1 MLDLPAGNRAS
12 GWVADGTAAP
22 VPDSTIAIA
31 VRRRRRLG
39 LAGRVLIV
47 TIGFVFL
54 AMGLFY
60 VTRLAAFRET
70 WLHNKLASAET
81 AVDAFDVDGPNSLPP
96 DLSHR
101 LLASVGVKSI
111 EIATP
116 SGERV
121 LSVSGAAPAPVE
133 TVYPDAETFFG
144 SISAAFRTLFAK
156 PGTIVRVV
164 ASSAEDGR
172 IAVTLDEKPLIEALW
187 RVSHTFLNIALTI
200 AAVVT
205 CVLWAALWQMVL
217 RPVRKLTSNII
228 AFGERPQDIS
238 RVIAPSGRHDEI
250 GRAETALAAM
260 QGSLAHELAQRKRLA
275 ELGMAVARI
284 NHDLRNMLTAAQLI
298 SDRLATI
305 PDPLAQRLA
314 PRLVATLDRA
324 IQFCQATLTY
334 GAAREQPPNRREF
347 DLSELVRQIVELAR
361 AENEDAID
369 YHIDIPPRFDVY
381 ADPDHI
387 LRVLENLSRNAAQ
400 ALIAKGAES
409 GRPKAIRFA
418 AIRTDG
424 VALIEISDTG
434 PGFPADQSERI
445 FEPFHKSTSE
455 IGAGLGLA
463 IAADLVARNGGAI
476 TLAPAKADDFYC
488 GACFHIRLPTPQR
501 SASKALRAVG
511 NDRQDR

>member
-1 MLDLPAGNRAS
+1 MLDLPAQRKRGNETGAS
-12 GWVADGTAAP
+12 AETFLPAAAAP
-22 VPDSTIAIA
+22 AASHRL
-31 VRRRRRLG
+31 RRPG
-39 LAGRVLIV
+39 LAGRVLVV
-47 TIGFVFL
+47 TLGFVLL
-54 AMGLFY
+54 AMALFY

-70 WLHNKLASAET
+70 WLHNKLT
-81 AVDAFDVDGPNSLPP
+81 AAQTAFQAFDGGGADELPA
-96 DLSHR
+96 DLSR
-101 LLASVGVKSI
+101 KILASVGVKSI
-111 EIATP
+111 AVSTP
-116 SGERV
+116 SGWRLLAEHGEQGES
-121 LSVSGAAPAPVE
+121 LASIE
-133 TVYPDAETFFG
+133 TVNLDRETFFD
-144 SISAAFRTLFAK
+144 SIRAAFGTVFAA
-156 PGTIVRVV
+156 PGTIIRVSDG
-164 ASSAEDGR
+164 ASPDESG
-172 IAVTLDEKPLIEALW
+172 IAVTLDETPLKQALW
-187 RVSHTFLNIALTI
+187 RVSHTILNILLMI

-217 RPVRKLTSNII
+217 RPVRRLTTNII

-260 QGSLAHELAQRKRLA
+260 QGTLAHELAQGKRLA

-298 SDRLATI
+298 SDRLAAI

-334 GAAREQPPNRREF
+334 GAGREQPPERRPF
-347 DLSELVRQIVELAR
+347 DLSELVRQLVELAH
-361 AENEDAID
+361 AEYAEAID
-369 YHIDIPPRFDVY
+369 YQVAIPPRFEIY

-400 ALIAKGAES
+400 ALLTKGAAAS
-409 GRPKAIRFA
+409 RPKAIRFA

-424 VALIEISDTG
+424 DAILEISDTG

-455 IGAGLGLA
+455 VGAGLGLS

-476 TLAPAKADDFYC
+476 ELAPAKSHDFYC
-488 GACFHIRLPTPQR
+488 GARFLITLPTR
-501 SASKALRAVG
+501 SGAARARALPEA
-511 NDRQDR
+511 

>member
-1 MLDLPAGNRAS
+1 MLDWPVRTESRAEVVPS
-12 GWVADGTAAP
+12 AATFAEGHAAP
-22 VPDSTIAIA
+22 AIE
-31 VRRRRRLG
+31 RRPRGLG
-39 LAGRVLIV
+39 LAGRVLVI
-47 TIGFVFL
+47 TISFVLL

-60 VTRLAAFRET
+60 VARLATFRET

-81 AVDAFDVDGPNSLPP
+81 VVKAFDADGATEMPP
-96 DLSHR
+96 ELAR
-101 LLASVGVKSI
+101 KLLASVGVKSI
-111 EIATP
+111 AISTP
-116 SGERV
+116 FGRRV
-121 LSVSGAAPAPVE
+121 LTVPGEPIAPAQIVNL
-133 TVYPDAETFFG
+133 DSETFFD
-144 SISAAFRTLFAK
+144 SIGRAFGALLAE
-156 PGTIVRVV
+156 PGTIIELSDG
-164 ASSAEDGR
+164 SSPDEAG
-172 IAVTLDEKPLIEALW
+172 ITLTLDQTPLIAALW
-187 RVSHTFLNIALTI
+187 RVSHTLLNIALMI

-205 CVLWAALWQMVL
+205 CVLWTALWQMVL
-217 RPVRKLTSNII
+217 RPVRRLTSNII
-228 AFGERPQDIS
+228 AFGEHPQDVS
-238 RVIAPSGRHDEI
+238 RMIAPSGRHDEI

-334 GAAREQPPNRREF
+334 GAAREQPPNRRRF
-347 DLSELVRQIVELAR
+347 DLSELVRQVTEAAR
-361 AENEDAID
+361 AENDDAIE
-369 YHIDIPPRFDVY
+369 YHIDIPPRFEVY

-387 LRVLENLSRNAAQ
+387 LRVFENLSRNASQ
-400 ALIAKGAES
+400 ALLANGALDD
-409 GRPKAIRFA
+409 RPKAIRFA
-418 AIRTDG
+418 SIRTEG

-463 IAADLVARNGGAI
+463 IAADLVSRNGGAI
-476 TLAPAKADDFYC
+476 ALAPAKADDFYC
-488 GACFHIRLPTPQR
+488 GARFLIKLPTPERVSRR
-501 SASKALRAVG
+501 SSPAALPQA
-511 NDRQDR
+511 

>member
-1 MLDLPAGNRAS
+1 MLDLPAQRKSAS
-12 GWVADGTAAP
+12 ETRTTPAIFVPAAAATAA
-22 VPDSTIAIA
+22 VTS
-31 VRRRRRLG
+31 RRLRGLG
-39 LAGRVLIV
+39 LAGRVLVV
-47 TIGFVFL
+47 TLAFVLL

-70 WLHNKLASAET
+70 WLHNKLVSAQT
-81 AVDAFDVDGPNSLPP
+81 AFVAFDGAGTDELPVG
-96 DLSHR
+96 LSNKI
-101 LLASVGVKSI
+101 LASVGVKSI
-111 EIATP
+111 AVSTP
-116 SGERV
+116 SGWRV
-121 LSVSGAAPAPVE
+121 LAGKPSESLDSVE
-133 TVYPDAETFFG
+133 TVNLDSETFVD
-144 SISAAFRTLFAK
+144 SIREAFETLFAK
-156 PGTIVRVV
+156 PGTIIHVSDG
-164 ASSAEDGR
+164 ASPEEAG
-172 IAVTLDEKPLIEALW
+172 IAVTLDETPLQEALW
-187 RVSHTFLNIALTI
+187 RISRTFLNIALMI

-205 CVLWAALWQMVL
+205 CVLWAALWHMVL
-217 RPVRKLTSNII
+217 RPVRRLTTNII

-260 QGSLAHELAQRKRLA
+260 QGTLAHELAQRKRLA

-284 NHDLRNMLTAAQLI
+284 NHDLRNMLSASQLI

-334 GAAREQPPNRREF
+334 GADREQPPERRPF
-347 DLSELVRQIVELAR
+347 DLSELVRQVVESALAEH
-361 AENEDAID
+361 AEAID
-369 YHIDIPPRFDVY
+369 YHVDIPPRFEVY

-400 ALIAKGAES
+400 ALRAKGAAS

-424 VALIEISDTG
+424 DAIIEISDTG
-434 PGFPADQSERI
+434 PGFPPDQSERI

-455 IGAGLGLA
+455 VGAGLGLS

-476 TLAPAKADDFYC
+476 ELAPAKADDFYC
-488 GACFHIRLPTPQR
+488 GARFLITLQTRASAARGAAGALPE
-501 SASKALRAVG
+501 V
-511 NDRQDR
+511 

>member
-1 MLDLPAGNRAS
+1 MLDLPAQRKSAS
-12 GWVADGTAAP
+12 ETGRPAESFLAGTAASATFP
-22 VPDSTIAIA
+22 
-31 VRRRRRLG
+31 RLRGPG
-39 LAGRVLIV
+39 LAGRVLLV
-47 TIGFVFL
+47 TLGFVLL
-54 AMGLFY
+54 AMGLFF

-70 WLHNKLASAET
+70 WLHNKLAAAQT
-81 AVDAFDVDGPNSLPP
+81 AFEVFDGGGADEIPQ
-96 DLSHR
+96 DLSGKI
-101 LLASVGVKSI
+101 LASVGVKSI
-111 EIATP
+111 AVSTP
-116 SGERV
+116 SGWRA
-121 LSVSGAAPAPVE
+121 LGAGGRRDDSLAAIE
-133 TVYPDAETFFG
+133 TVNLDSETFVD
-144 SISAAFRTLFAK
+144 SIRAAFKTLFAK
-156 PGTIVRVV
+156 PGTIIRVSGG
-164 ASSAEDGR
+164 AAPDEAG
-172 IAVTLDEKPLIEALW
+172 IAVTLDETRLKEALW
-187 RVSHTFLNIALTI
+187 RVSRTFLNIALTI

-205 CVLWAALWQMVL
+205 CVLWAALWYMVL
-217 RPVRKLTSNII
+217 RPVRRLTRNII
-228 AFGERPQDIS
+228 AFGERPQDVS

-260 QGSLAHELAQRKRLA
+260 QGTLAHELAQRKRLA

-298 SDRLATI
+298 SDRLAAI

-334 GAAREQPPNRREF
+334 GAGREQPPERRPF
-347 DLSELVRQIVELAR
+347 DLSELVRQVVESAH
-361 AENEDAID
+361 AEHAEAID
-369 YHIDIPPRFDVY
+369 YHVDIPPGFEVY

-400 ALIAKGAES
+400 ALLAKGAAS

-424 VALIEISDTG
+424 DAIIEVSDTG

-455 IGAGLGLA
+455 IGAGLGLS

-476 TLAPAKADDFYC
+476 ELASAKADDFYC
-488 GACFHIRLPTPQR
+488 GARFLITLPTQA
-501 SASKALRAVG
+501 SAARKAARALP
-511 NDRQDR
+511 DA